1 MDKKEQAS
9 LLHDVAEFC
18 KELRPVE
25 EVCHVEHEEAEKL
38 RGLLKYESALTV

>member
-1 MDKKEQAS
+1 LDKEEQAS

-25 EVCHVEHEEAEKL
+25 VCHVEHEEAEKL
-38 RGLLKYESALTV
+38 RGLFKHESAL